1 MASKTVT
8 RSIVKFYSKNLT
20 KFFTCY
26 DCYPC
31 EIPPLPLV
39 LFPRKHGRTR
49 LKALLNFRYVRVYMN
64 GLHPLFS
71 MAKVVVII
79 KKLSGNGQKPPVN
92 VKQNAPTKWG
102 SQQRTKVPFTIRSI
116 RTTFISFLKEERKN
130 RKRESD
136 QDASRSFVFSLPL
149 NQQLTSQEH
158 HFYPLDKGK
167 VDSSTVVMDGQN
179 WIRLN
184 LGPVYMEV
192 GTPSRW
198 GNPLRWVL
206 TPPPPP
212 PVHIISHM
220 TTPPIL

>member
-1 MASKTVT
+1 MSNNFRRAAVPGKNYRQIYGKSQAKCLRTILRFAVDIFFRKAVLRKLFDIGSSYKHCNFSHVCLLVKMASKTVT

-79 KKLSGNGQKPPVN
+79 KKLSGNGQKPLVN
-92 VKQNAPTKWG
+92 VKQNAPTK
-102 SQQRTKVPFTIRSI
+102 
-116 RTTFISFLKEERKN
+116 
-130 RKRESD
+130 
-136 QDASRSFVFSLPL
+136 
-149 NQQLTSQEH
+149 
-158 HFYPLDKGK
+158 
-167 VDSSTVVMDGQN
+167 
-179 WIRLN
+179 
-184 LGPVYMEV
+184 
-192 GTPSRW
+192 
-198 GNPLRWVL
+198 
-206 TPPPPP
+206 
-212 PVHIISHM
+212 
-220 TTPPIL
+220 